1 MNHRENALKL
11 RVHDLQEKVAVQKLT
26 FDRLLYD
33 LGMTESL
40 GCAFAW
46 ELGADSVKWVHST
59 VSWADKLVCY
69 ECAPDLVEI
78 QQNFERALVA
88 GEEFQKARKWL
99 RDRMRADA
107 TFRKTAIEAAGKNPD
122 MVMETPFGSYSVR
135 TLAET

>member
-26 FDRLLYD
+26 FDRLLSD

-46 ELGADSVKWVHST
+46 ELGASSVKWVESSRVVT
-59 VSWADKLVCY
+59 GFDCY
-69 ECAPDLVEI
+69 PCSPDLATLQES
-78 QQNFERALVA
+78 FERALIA
-88 GEEFQKARKWL
+88 GDQFQKAKKWL

-107 TFRKTAIEAAGKNPD
+107 TFRKTAIEAAGKNPE
-122 MVMETPFGSYSVR
+122 MEMETPFGAYSVR